1 MGDSPPG
8 RPKPPALPNR
18 HRSPEELKRLEA
30 ALRAN
35 LKRRRAQ
42 KNAREEAPAARDQ
55 DPASDE
61 SD

>member
-1 MGDSPPG
+1 MSDSPPG
-8 RPKPPALPNR
+8 RPKPPTPPNR

-42 KNAREEAPAARDQ
+42 KNARDEPPAVEDQ
-55 DPASDE
+55 DPAKSGTD
-61 SD
+61 